1 MRCLTAVIT
10 VTGTMTLAFA
20 APVPAMASPGP
31 AGAASTSV
39 AHLPGHSA
47 GADPAWAVQP
57 VPAPAVP
64 NGQLS
69 AVSCSAATACTAVG
83 YDANKAGKAVLL
95 AERWNG
101 TNWSIQATPHPV
113 GASGSIFSAVSCTS
127 ARACT
132 ATGYTVSSGGLQGT
146 LAEHW
151 DGTSWSIQA
160 TPNPAGASV
169 SALSGVSCTSAT
181 ACTATGSASGS
192 GEVPGTL
199 AEHWNG
205 TAWSIQATPTPA
217 GASGSALSGVSCP
230 SATDCTAAGYSFS
243 GGGLQTTLAERWDGT
258 NWSIQASPNPA
269 GAGAS
274 SLGGVSC
281 TSSSGCTAVGNYTD
295 SSGNQ
300 LTLAE
305 RWDGTN
311 WSVQATPNPAGAS
324 VSVLNGVSCTSA
336 TACTAVG
343 QTSAANNIQALA
355 ERWDGTSW
363 SIQATPSVVLGDL
376 LGVSCSSATVCTA
389 AGNDVNTISPKA
401 QLTLAERWN
410 GTIWSVQA
418 PANRT
423 GAWYSSL
430 ASVACS
436 SATACTA
443 VGQSTRRNGPP
454 VPLAERWDGTSWSI
468 QATPDTGANSAFT
481 GVSCPSATDC
491 TAVGFSFD
499 PSASPPLAEHWDG
512 TSWSIQATP
521 TPAGASGSVLNAV
534 SCTSATA
541 CTAVGYSF
549 SGGTYA
555 TLAEHWD
562 GTSWSVQATPNL
574 AGATAI
580 DLLGVSCTTA
590 TACTAAGLF
599 TGSTGTQATLAES
612 WNGTSWSIQATP
624 NPAGAT
630 ASGLNGVSCTSAT
643 ACTAVGNYTA
653 SDGTQVTLAERWDGT
668 SWSIQTMPGLTGDS
682 DLGGVSCTSATACV
696 AAGSSNGGS
705 ATLAEVWNGT
715 SWSVQ
720 ATRNPGTSPT
730 FSGVS
735 CALATTCT
743 AVGGYTNTATNSPLA
758 ERYS

>member
-1 MRCLTAVIT
+1 M
-10 VTGTMTLAFA
+10 
-20 APVPAMASPGP
+20 
-31 AGAASTSV
+31 
-39 AHLPGHSA
+39 
-47 GADPAWAVQP
+47 
-57 VPAPAVP
+57 
-64 NGQLS
+64 
-69 AVSCSAATACTAVG
+69 
-83 YDANKAGKAVLL
+83 
-95 AERWNG
+95 
-101 TNWSIQATPHPV
+101 
-113 GASGSIFSAVSCTS
+113 
-127 ARACT
+127 
-132 ATGYTVSSGGLQGT
+132 
-146 LAEHW
+146 
-151 DGTSWSIQA
+151 
-160 TPNPAGASV
+160 
-169 SALSGVSCTSAT
+169 
-181 ACTATGSASGS
+181 
-192 GEVPGTL
+192 
-199 AEHWNG
+199 
-205 TAWSIQATPTPA
+205 
-217 GASGSALSGVSCP
+217 SCP

-243 GGGLQTTLAERWDGT
+243 GGGLQTTLAEHWDGT
-258 NWSIQASPNPA
+258 NWSIQATPNPA

-295 SSGNQ
+295 SSGNE

-305 RWDGTN
+305 RWDGAS
-311 WSVQATPNPAGAS
+311 WSVQATPNPAG
-324 VSVLNGVSCTSA
+324 VGLNVLGGVSCSAATATATA
-336 TACTAVG
+336 TACIAVG
-343 QTSAANNIQALA
+343 NYYNATTNVIGALA
-355 ERWDGTSW
+355 ERWDGASW
-363 SIQATPSVVLGDL
+363 SIQATPSVVKGDL

-389 AGNDVNTISPKA
+389 AGNDVNTVNPKA

-410 GTIWSVQA
+410 GTSWSIQA
-418 PANRT
+418 TPNRT
-423 GAWYSSL
+423 GAMNSSL

-443 VGQSTRRNGPP
+443 VGQSTRSVGPP
-454 VPLAERWDGTSWSI
+454 IPLAERWNGTSWSI

-499 PSASPPLAEHWDG
+499 PSASPALAERWDG

-521 TPAGASGSVLNAV
+521 NPAGASRAALNAV

-541 CTAVGYSF
+541 CTAVGNYTA
-549 SGGTYA
+549 SGGTQV
-555 TLAEHWD
+555 TLAERWD
-562 GTSWSVQATPNL
+562 GTNWSVQATPNP
-574 AGATAI
+574 AGATAS
-580 DLLGVSCTTA
+580 DLLGVSCATA
-590 TACTAAGLF
+590 TACTAAGLS
-599 TGSTGTQATLAES
+599 TGSTGTKTLLAES

-630 ASGLNGVSCTSAT
+630 ASGLLGVSCTSAT

-696 AAGSSNGGS
+696 AAGSSSGGS
-705 ATLAEVWNGT
+705 ATLAEVWDGT

-720 ATRNPGTSPT
+720 ATPNPGTSPT

-735 CALATTCT
+735 CTLATACT